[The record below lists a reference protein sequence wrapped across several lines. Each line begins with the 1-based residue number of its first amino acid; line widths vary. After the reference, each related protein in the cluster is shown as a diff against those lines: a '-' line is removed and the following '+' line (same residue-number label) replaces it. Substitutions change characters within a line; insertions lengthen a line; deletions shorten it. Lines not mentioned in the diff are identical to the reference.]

1 MLPTG
6 RQSKEGVNEKEN
18 PAPLVF
24 HGCVFVAK
32 RGRIH
37 SLTMVHAAKP
47 YPAALTRPLA
57 LRSQQLP
64 RPVHPA
70 AAARKHGVA
79 PPGSTPPALT
89 PAFSCLQSSGV
100 QVMPDCLTEF
110 EAMKIRSA
118 YKVCSPLRASLQR
131 AEEQER
137 PFLTC

>member
-1 MLPTG
+1 M
-6 RQSKEGVNEKEN
+6 NN

-37 SLTMVHAAKP
+37 TQPNHGARRQTLP
-47 YPAALTRPLA
+47 CRP
-57 LRSQQLP
+57 
-64 RPVHPA
+64 HPA
-70 AAARKHGVA
+70 ARPAFAAASPPCA
-79 PPGSTPPALT
+79 PGGCGTETRRGSTSGSTPPALT